1 MKPLPSDLTANT
13 LAEFIVF
20 VEKRQYEPGERLPS
34 ERELSERFAVSRGTI
49 REMLLILENLRYLER
64 RPNSGI
70 YMNSSPGGIS
80 LESLSLFSALGISLS
95 SAKLAEAME
104 ARRII
109 ETQAVI
115 LACAR
120 RTKEDLALM
129 ERVLHQFDESMDD
142 PNGDPAKL
150 DYAFHMAIFQATHN
164 TVLMQMVNPFYVMT
178 ASRRAAFFTDRTR
191 CQTSSEQHRQ
201 LFQYIR
207 AQDIAGA
214 ERVMLAHIGRVESLS
229 QQAHKES

>member
-1 MKPLPSDLTANT
+1 MKYAASDLTAST
-13 LAEFIVF
+13 LAEFIAF

-34 ERELSERFAVSRGTI
+34 ERELSERFSVSRGTI

-80 LESLSLFSALGISLS
+80 LEALSLFSALGISLS
-95 SAKLAEAME
+95 SAKQAEAME
-104 ARRII
+104 ARKII

-120 RTKEDLALM
+120 RTEDDLELM
-129 ERVLHQFDESMDD
+129 ERVLRQFDESVDD
-142 PNGDPAKL
+142 PQRDPAEL
-150 DYAFHMAIFQATHN
+150 DYAFHMSIFQATHN

-178 ASRRAAFFTDRTR
+178 ANRRSAFFTDRTR
-191 CQTSSEQHRQ
+191 CRTSNEQHRQ
-201 LFQYIR
+201 LFQHIKD
-207 AQDIAGA
+207 QDAAAA
-214 ERVMLAHIGRVESLS
+214 ERVMLAHIGRVESLI
-229 QQAHKES
+229 QQAPKDS